1 MHHNHH
7 HDFILTIL
15 YHCDHPQVSSP
26 PPGSIGT
33 SGKLCRQSQSQSV
46 NLCLQNLICVC
57 VTQVKVYRYLSK
69 WKCIGISGK
78 LRRQNLNW
86 RNVCLCFPSQ
96 SACVS
101 QIKVYEKIILPNLQS
116 PPTGSIEK
124 IYFEK
129 TIGATPMEKL
139 LCDMF
144 KSWIWNLEFGNATV
158 RYVQKLNWNCWIWSK
173 HVAFYGRLPER
184 ISSPFSHLT
193 YIKLKVCA
201 YNLL

>member
-144 KSWIWNLEFGNATV
+144 KSWIWHLE
-158 RYVQKLNWNCWIWSK
+158 KLLCDLFKSWTGIWTASIK
-173 HVAFYGRLPER
+173 TCCYLW
-184 ISSPFSHLT
+184 SSSSTFVSPS
-193 YIKLKVCA
+193 YKMWA
-201 YNLL
+201 RNLL